1 MAPTRLSSHI
11 ASGAELGL
19 KDIKEEPRMTR
30 NSPEWII
37 SAFENLEQ
45 YCLENSKLQ
54 SEEAIA
60 RAIRKA
66 AFESCSEMLDAANAV
81 QAANAVKAALI
92 SN

>member
-1 MAPTRLSSHI
+1 
-11 ASGAELGL
+11 
-19 KDIKEEPRMTR
+19 MTR

-37 SAFENLEQ
+37 SALENLEQ
-45 YCLENSKLQ
+45 YCLENSMLQ

-66 AFESCSEMLDAANAV
+66 EIESCSEMLDAANAV
-81 QAANAVKAALI
+81 QAANAVKAVLI

>member
-1 MAPTRLSSHI
+1 
-11 ASGAELGL
+11 
-19 KDIKEEPRMTR
+19 MTR

-37 SAFENLEQ
+37 SALENLEQ
-45 YCLENSKLQ
+45 YCLENSMLQ

-66 AFESCSEMLDAANAV
+66 AFESRSEMLDAANAV
-81 QAANAVKAALI
+81 QAANAVKVALT